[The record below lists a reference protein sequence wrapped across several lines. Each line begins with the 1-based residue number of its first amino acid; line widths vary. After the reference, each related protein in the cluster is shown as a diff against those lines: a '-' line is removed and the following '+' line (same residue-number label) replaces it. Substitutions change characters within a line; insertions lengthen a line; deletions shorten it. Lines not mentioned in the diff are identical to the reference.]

1 MLVNKVELFKDDKK
15 SLTIDDND
23 GKNSVQFY
31 HDSKEIIVRDNERNG
46 VIVGWVNLARFDYA
60 VIENEA

>member
-1 MLVNKVELFKDDKK
+1 MLVKKVELFKDDKK

-31 HDSKEIIVRDNERNG
+31 HDSKEIIVCDNERNG